1 MRKLSDF
8 IYIITIFPLFI
19 RCASCFSAELNA
31 GRQIAV
37 SSQEASWNT
46 VISGEAVCAP
56 VQTSYGFAVLTD
68 GRMISACTDTGTV
81 LWKRAVPGRPD
92 PFLTVLDDDFLLTVN
107 DGQTLSLTNPGGF
120 TLWSADVSFPVIS
133 APVQGRDGR
142 IFVRGEKDISCY
154 SIKGIC
160 KWHIS
165 TEQQSMLPAGEL
177 PDGSLVVFLMQPA
190 GGKTAAVRVSPFGD
204 VLEQITFTGIVTSA
218 ASCGDGLLLTFAGGG
233 AGLCSIQD
241 AEVRSVWAV
250 ASDDSIF
257 AGTAKDDKSFFLPA
271 GTSRAALVQP
281 LSGNAKITL
290 FDTGSGS
297 VSAALTIPNI
307 NMSRPAYTASY
318 ENGILLAD
326 DRHAAFV
333 SVDGICE
340 WSAVLPQKSSSGESW
355 NYLTYTS
362 SGFLVFCRTS
372 WAVSGY
378 RVAQDMQTR
387 SNSGGKKVLTDYSSF
402 IKSEGTDSTP
412 FDVRAITGEIG
423 SGLTGDDRRGALIQG
438 MYGRKEITWTQEL
451 LDAGRAY
458 LSYLRSSGSGG
469 RPAPSVFNSD
479 MTGTDRMLRQLSL
492 YGTSTFPPLIA
503 QLLNSEKNS
512 AHMRTLLETAADCA
526 YDPDGSLLDALDRA
540 LFSIPVQDAAL
551 QLSLCDAVYS
561 VCRFMGRPAFYRHG
575 RDILSNLLSPQYD
588 SRVRTY
594 ARRTLTRIADLEL

>member
-1 MRKLSDF
+1 MRKSSDF
-8 IYIITIFPLFI
+8 IYIVTAFLFI
-19 RCASCFSAELNA
+19 IRGASCFSAELNA

-92 PFLTVLDDDFLLTVN
+92 PFLTVLDGDFLLTVN
-107 DGQTLSLTNPGGF
+107 NGQTLSLINPGGL
-120 TLWSADVSFPVIS
+120 TLWSSDVSFPVIS
-133 APVQGRDGR
+133 APMRGRDGR

-165 TEQQSMLPAGEL
+165 TEQQSMLPVGEL
-177 PDGSLVVFLMQPA
+177 PDGSLVVFLMQPV
-190 GGKTAAVRVSPFGD
+190 GGKTAALRVSPFGD
-204 VLEQITFTGIVTSA
+204 VLEQITFTGIVTAA
-218 ASCGDGLLLTFAGGG
+218 ASCSDGLLLTFAGGG
-233 AGLCSIQD
+233 AGLCSIQN

-250 ASDDSIF
+250 SSDNSMF
-257 AGTAKDDKSFFLPA
+257 AGTAKDDKPFFLAA
-271 GTSRAALVQP
+271 GASRAALVQP

-290 FDTGSGS
+290 FDTKSGGILS
-297 VSAALTIPNI
+297 TLTIPNI
-307 NMSRPAYTASY
+307 NMNRPAYTASY
-318 ENGILLAD
+318 ENGILIAD
-326 DRHAAFV
+326 DRHAAFI
-333 SVDGICE
+333 SDDGICE
-340 WSAVLPQKSSSGESW
+340 WSAVLPQKSSSESW

-362 SGFLVFCRTS
+362 SGFLILCRTS

-378 RVAQDMQTR
+378 RVTQDMQTH
-387 SNSGGKKVLTDYSSF
+387 SISGKKSVRPDYGSF
-402 IKSEGTDSTP
+402 IRSEGTDSTP
-412 FDVRAITGEIG
+412 FDVWAITGGLG
-423 SGLTGDDRRGALIQG
+423 SGLTGDDRRGSLLQG

-469 RPAPSVFNSD
+469 RQAPSVFSSD
-479 MTGTDRMLRQLSL
+479 ITGTDRMLSQLSL
-492 YGTSTFPPLIA
+492 YGTNTFPPLIA

-512 AHMRTLLETAADCA
+512 THMRTLLETAADCA
-526 YDPDGSLLDALDRA
+526 YDPDGSLLDSLDRA
-540 LFSIPVQDAAL
+540 LFSIPVQDDPQL
-551 QLSLCDAVYS
+551 LSLCDAVYS

-575 RDILSNLLSPQYD
+575 RDILSKLLFLQYD
-588 SRVRTY
+588 NRVRTY
-594 ARRTLTRIADLEL
+594 ARKTLTRIADLEL